1 MSIQVP
7 KEVKEH
13 GGYFLCSFRAKDGT
27 NSSRCLVR
35 AHSAREARRNIK
47 KVVGCALTMFLVKA
61 VCP

>member
-13 GGYFLCSFRAKDGT
+13 GGYFLCAFKAKDGT
-27 NSSRCLVR
+27 QSPRRPVR
-35 AHSAREARRNIK
+35 AHTAREARRNIR

>member
-1 MSIQVP
+1 MNIP

-13 GGYFLCSFRAKDGT
+13 GGYFLCSFRAKNGT

-47 KVVGCALTMFLVKA
+47 KIVGCALTVFLVKA

>member
-1 MSIQVP
+1 MNVP
-7 KEVKEH
+7 KEIKEH
-13 GGYFLCSFRAKDGT
+13 GGYFLCSFRAKNGT

-47 KVVGCALTMFLVKA
+47 KIVGCALTVFLVKA